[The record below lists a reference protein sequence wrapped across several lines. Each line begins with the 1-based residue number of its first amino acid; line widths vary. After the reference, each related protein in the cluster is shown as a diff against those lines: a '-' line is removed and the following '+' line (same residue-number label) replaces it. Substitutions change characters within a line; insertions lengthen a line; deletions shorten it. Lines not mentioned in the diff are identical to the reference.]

1 MKHVYDTV
9 RSARQEIL
17 LTVPGE
23 IVLGKHSPDFEAI
36 LAMRD
41 LDSRVHVLVA
51 PPPEGPQSTQP
62 REFDMLAELNVRIS
76 RVPRPTSRMAVID
89 RRILVVAQNRDDYAD
104 GALTGQGLPFI
115 PMLASSL
122 LGGAPPLQENP
133 LATEQRTVE
142 VLRQLAQGAT
152 DEAAARELGMAL
164 RTYRRVVARI
174 MKQLQ
179 ARSRFQ
185 AGVMAAR
192 QEWVSYE
199 QRT

>member
-1 MKHVYDTV
+1 
-9 RSARQEIL
+9 
-17 LTVPGE
+17 
-23 IVLGKHSPDFEAI
+23 
-36 LAMRD
+36 
-41 LDSRVHVLVA
+41 
-51 PPPEGPQSTQP
+51 
-62 REFDMLAELNVRIS
+62 MLAELNVRIS
-76 RVPRPTSRMAVID
+76 RVSEPTTRMAVID
-89 RRILVVAQNRDDYAD
+89 RRILVIAQNRDDYAD
-104 GALTGQGLPFI
+104 GALTVQGLPFI

-122 LGGAPPLQENP
+122 LGGAPPLQESA
-133 LATEQRTVE
+133 LATEQRTLE

-192 QEWVSYE
+192 QVWVSNE